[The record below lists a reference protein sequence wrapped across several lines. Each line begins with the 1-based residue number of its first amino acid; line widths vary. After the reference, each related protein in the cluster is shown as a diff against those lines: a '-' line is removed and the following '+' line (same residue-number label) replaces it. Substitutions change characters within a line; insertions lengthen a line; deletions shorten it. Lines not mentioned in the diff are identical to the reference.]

1 MIKKLIILLLLSGLY
16 GCASKKTI
24 TEYKDRIVNDT
35 IIKTRTEV
43 LVERFTDTL
52 TINQP
57 CDSLGN
63 LKPFKQLISTKQ
75 GKVSLQGK
83 NNVITAE
90 IDLNAYKEIL
100 EKEYKSKLDKNTIV
114 KEKEVIRYRTP
125 LWLILLCP
133 VLFMF
138 GYLIG
143 MDVNQFKADCF
154 CFKIFLFCIIKCFA
168 T

>member
-1 MIKKLIILLLLSGLY
+1 MNKKSILLILIVIASS
-16 GCASKKTI
+16 CASKKTI
-24 TEYKDRIVNDT
+24 TEYKDRVVKDT

-100 EKEYKSKLDKNTIV
+100 EKEYKSKLDKNTII
-114 KEKEVIRYRTP
+114 KEKEVIRYKTP
-125 LWLILLCP
+125 LWLIIYSLLITIIC
-133 VLFMF
+133 VL
-138 GYLIG
+138 L
-143 MDVNQFKADCF
+143 
-154 CFKIFLFCIIKCFA
+154 LRIK
-168 T
+168 

>member
-1 MIKKLIILLLLSGLY
+1 MKKIILLLLLV

-35 IIKTRTEV
+35 IIKTKTEI

-52 TINQP
+52 TIEQP

-90 IDLNAYKEIL
+90 IDLNAYKEIW
-100 EKEYKSKLDKNTIV
+100 EKEYKSKLDKNVII
-114 KEKEVIRYRTP
+114 KEKEVVKYKTP
-125 LWLILLCP
+125 FWLILLCP
-133 VLFMF
+133 ILYGL
-138 GYLIG
+138 GYLTG
-143 MDVNQFKADCF
+143 K
-154 CFKIFLFCIIKCFA
+154 FL
-168 T
+168 

>member
-1 MIKKLIILLLLSGLY
+1 MKKIILLLLLA

-35 IIKTRTEV
+35 IIKTKTEI

-52 TINQP
+52 TIEQP

-90 IDLNAYKEIL
+90 IDLNGYKEIW
-100 EKEYKSKLDKNTIV
+100 EKEYKSKLDKNIII
-114 KEKEVIRYRTP
+114 KEKEVVKYKTP

-133 VLFMF
+133 ILYGV
-138 GYLIG
+138 GYLTG
-143 MDVNQFKADCF
+143 K
-154 CFKIFLFCIIKCFA
+154 FL
-168 T
+168 

>member
-1 MIKKLIILLLLSGLY
+1 MKKLIILLLLF
-16 GCASKKTI
+16 GCSSKKTI

-52 TINQP
+52 TIEQP

-63 LKPFKQLISTKQ
+63 LRPFKQIISTKQ
-75 GKVSLQGK
+75 GKYTLTGS
-83 NNVITAE
+83 NNVITANL
-90 IDLNAYKEIL
+90 DLKGYKEIL

-133 VLFMF
+133 ILFGF

-143 MDVNQFKADCF
+143 KFN
-154 CFKIFLFCIIKCFA
+154 
-168 T
+168 

>member
-1 MIKKLIILLLLSGLY
+1 MRKYFIIMILLLISS
-16 GCASKKTI
+16 CASKKTTTETVRVERDSIYI
-24 TEYKDRIVNDT
+24 TK
-35 IIKTRTEV
+35 IIKEIEAFR
-43 LVERFTDTL
+43 DTL

-90 IDLNAYKEIL
+90 IDLNAYKEVL
-100 EKEYKSKLDKNTIV
+100 EKEYKSKLDKNIVV

-133 VLFMF
+133 ILFGF
-138 GYLIG
+138 GFLIG
-143 MDVNQFKADCF
+143 RF
-154 CFKIFLFCIIKCFA
+154 

>member
-1 MIKKLIILLLLSGLY
+1 MNKKSILLIFIVIASS
-16 GCASKKTI
+16 CASKKTI

-52 TINQP
+52 TIEQP

-75 GKVSLQGK
+75 GKMSLQGK

-90 IDLNAYKEIL
+90 IDLNAYKEIW

-114 KEKEVIRYRTP
+114 KEKEVVKYKIP
-125 LWLILLCP
+125 LWIILLCP
-133 VLFMF
+133 VLFGL
-138 GYLIG
+138 GYLNG
-143 MDVNQFKADCF
+143 K
-154 CFKIFLFCIIKCFA
+154 LL
-168 T
+168 

>member
-1 MIKKLIILLLLSGLY
+1 MNKISILLILILIAS

-24 TEYKDRIVNDT
+24 TEYKDRIVSDT
-35 IIKTRTEV
+35 IIKTRTEI

-52 TINQP
+52 TIESP

-75 GKVSLQGK
+75 GKVSIQGK

-90 IDLNAYKEIL
+90 IDLNAYKDVW

-125 LWLILLCP
+125 LWVWFVIVLQSLVIALL
-133 VLFMF
+133 
-138 GYLIG
+138 
-143 MDVNQFKADCF
+143 FKF
-154 CFKIFLFCIIKCFA
+154 R
-168 T
+168 

>member
-1 MIKKLIILLLLSGLY
+1 MNKKSILLILIVIASS
-16 GCASKKTI
+16 CASKKTI
-24 TEYKDRIVNDT
+24 TEYKDRVVNDT

-100 EKEYKSKLDKNTIV
+100 EKEYKSKLDKNTII
-114 KEKEVIRYRTP
+114 KEKEVIRYKTP
-125 LWLILLCP
+125 LWLIIYSILITIICVLL
-133 VLFMF
+133 FR
-138 GYLIG
+138 IR
-143 MDVNQFKADCF
+143 
-154 CFKIFLFCIIKCFA
+154 
-168 T
+168 

>member
-1 MIKKLIILLLLSGLY
+1 MKKIIMLLLLA

-24 TEYKDRIVNDT
+24 TEYKDRVVNDT
-35 IIKTRTEV
+35 IIKTKTEI

-52 TINQP
+52 TIEQP

-75 GKVSLQGK
+75 GKVSIQGK

-90 IDLNAYKEIL
+90 IDLNAYKEIW
-100 EKEYKSKLDKNTIV
+100 EKEYKSKLDKNIII
-114 KEKEVIRYRTP
+114 KEKEVIKYKTP

-133 VLFMF
+133 ILYGV
-138 GYLIG
+138 GYLTG
-143 MDVNQFKADCF
+143 K
-154 CFKIFLFCIIKCFA
+154 FL
-168 T
+168 

>member
-1 MIKKLIILLLLSGLY
+1 MLNNIIKKLIILLLLSELS
-16 GCASKKTI
+16 GCATKKTI
-24 TEYKDRIVNDT
+24 TEYKDRIINDT

-75 GKVSLQGK
+75 GKVSIQGK
-83 NNVITAE
+83 NNVITAK
-90 IDLNAYKEIL
+90 IDLKAYKDVL
-100 EKEYKSKLDKNTIV
+100 EKEYKSKLDKNTII

-125 LWLILLCP
+125 FWLILLCP
-133 VLFMF
+133 VLFGF

-143 MDVNQFKADCF
+143 KFSLRF
-154 CFKIFLFCIIKCFA
+154 G
-168 T
+168 

>member
-1 MIKKLIILLLLSGLY
+1 MKKLFILLLLSGC
-16 GCASKKTI
+16 GSKKTI

-35 IIKTRTEV
+35 IIKTRTEI
-43 LVERFTDTL
+43 LVERFTDT
-52 TINQP
+52 ISIENP
-57 CDSLGN
+57 CDTITGN
-63 LKPFKQLISTKQ
+63 LKPFKQVVSTKQ
-75 GKVSLQGK
+75 GKVLIQGK

-90 IDLNAYKEIL
+90 IDLNAYKNVL

-133 VLFMF
+133 VLFGF

-143 MDVNQFKADCF
+143 KFS
-154 CFKIFLFCIIKCFA
+154 
-168 T
+168 

>member
-1 MIKKLIILLLLSGLY
+1 MRKLFILLLLV
-16 GCASKKTI
+16 GCSSKKTI

-35 IIKTRTEV
+35 IIKTKTEI

-52 TINQP
+52 TIEQP

-90 IDLNAYKEIL
+90 IDLNAYKEIW
-100 EKEYKSKLDKNTIV
+100 EKEYKSKLDKNTDI
-114 KEKEVIRYRTP
+114 KTKEVIIYRTP
-125 LWLILLCP
+125 FWCYLVIGLLTAIILL
-133 VLFMF
+133 L
-138 GYLIG
+138 LRIR
-143 MDVNQFKADCF
+143 K
-154 CFKIFLFCIIKCFA
+154 
-168 T
+168 

>member
-1 MIKKLIILLLLSGLY
+1 MLNNIIKKLIILLLLSELS
-16 GCASKKTI
+16 GCAAKKTI
-24 TEYKDRIVNDT
+24 TEYKDRIINDT

-100 EKEYKSKLDKNTIV
+100 EKEYISKLDKNTIV

-133 VLFMF
+133 VLFGF

-143 MDVNQFKADCF
+143 KFS
-154 CFKIFLFCIIKCFA
+154 
-168 T
+168 

>member
-1 MIKKLIILLLLSGLY
+1 MLNNIIKKLIILLLLSGLS
-16 GCASKKTI
+16 GCAAKKRI
-24 TEYKDRIVNDT
+24 TEYKDRIINDT

-52 TINQP
+52 IINQP

-90 IDLNAYKEIL
+90 INLNAYKEIL
-100 EKEYKSKLDKNTIV
+100 EKEYKSKLDKNTII

-125 LWLILLCP
+125 FWLILLCP
-133 VLFMF
+133 VLFGV

-143 MDVNQFKADCF
+143 KFS
-154 CFKIFLFCIIKCFA
+154 
-168 T
+168 

>member
-1 MIKKLIILLLLSGLY
+1 MKKIILLLLLA

-24 TEYKDRIVNDT
+24 TEYKDRVVNDT
-35 IIKTRTEV
+35 IIKTKTEI

-52 TINQP
+52 TIEQP

-90 IDLNAYKEIL
+90 IDLNAYKEIW
-100 EKEYKSKLDKNTIV
+100 EKEYKSKLDKNIII
-114 KEKEVIRYRTP
+114 KEKEVVKYKTP

-133 VLFMF
+133 ILYGV
-138 GYLIG
+138 GYLTG
-143 MDVNQFKADCF
+143 K
-154 CFKIFLFCIIKCFA
+154 FL
-168 T
+168 

>member
-1 MIKKLIILLLLSGLY
+1 MNKKSILLILILIASS
-16 GCASKKTI
+16 CASKKTI

-52 TINQP
+52 TIESP

-75 GKVSLQGK
+75 GKLSIQGK
-83 NNVITAE
+83 NKVITAE
-90 IDLNAYKEIL
+90 IDLNAYKDVW
-100 EKEYKSKLDKNTIV
+100 EKEYKSKLDKNTVI

-125 LWLILLCP
+125 LWVILLCP
-133 VLFMF
+133 ILFGF
-138 GYLIG
+138 GHLIG
-143 MDVNQFKADCF
+143 KFS
-154 CFKIFLFCIIKCFA
+154 
-168 T
+168 

>member
-1 MIKKLIILLLLSGLY
+1 MKKIILLLLLA

-24 TEYKDRIVNDT
+24 TEYKDRVVNDT
-35 IIKTRTEV
+35 IIKTKTEI

-52 TINQP
+52 TIEQP

-75 GKVSLQGK
+75 GKISLQGK

-114 KEKEVIRYRTP
+114 KEKEVVKYKIP
-125 LWLILLCP
+125 LWIILLCP
-133 VLFMF
+133 VLFGL
-138 GYLIG
+138 GYLNG
-143 MDVNQFKADCF
+143 K
-154 CFKIFLFCIIKCFA
+154 FL
-168 T
+168 

>member
-1 MIKKLIILLLLSGLY
+1 MKLQNKSYIFLLLFFFIS
-16 GCASKKTI
+16 CKSKQVI
-24 TEYKDRIVNDT
+24 TEYKDRIVKDT
-35 IIKTRTEV
+35 TYITKTIKE
-43 LVERFTDTL
+43 VERFTDTL
-52 TINQP
+52 TIKQP

-75 GKVSLQGK
+75 GKVSIQGK

-100 EKEYKSKLDKNTIV
+100 EKEYKSKLDKNTII

-125 LWLILLCP
+125 FWLILLCP
-133 VLFMF
+133 LLFGF

-143 MDVNQFKADCF
+143 RFS
-154 CFKIFLFCIIKCFA
+154 
-168 T
+168 

>member
-1 MIKKLIILLLLSGLY
+1 MKKLIILLLLF
-16 GCASKKTI
+16 GCGSKKTI

-63 LKPFKQLISTKQ
+63 LKPFKQVVSTPQ
-75 GKVSLQGK
+75 GKYTLTGS
-83 NNVITAE
+83 NNVITA
-90 IDLNAYKEIL
+90 DLDLKGYKEIW

-114 KEKEVIRYRTP
+114 KEKEVVKYKIP
-125 LWLILLCP
+125 LWIILLCP
-133 VLFMF
+133 VLFGL
-138 GYLIG
+138 GYLNG
-143 MDVNQFKADCF
+143 K
-154 CFKIFLFCIIKCFA
+154 LL
-168 T
+168 